1 MGWHG
6 PKGVQPN
13 AEERPGKA
21 ALKWERLVRWQ
32 DKASDPACH

>member
-13 AEERPGKA
+13 AERPGKA

-32 DKASDPACH
+32 EKASDPACH